1 MSMSGEV
8 GEGVEEDT
16 DEDEG
21 REVDNSVEEEVDEDG
36 EEEVHKD
43 TVIMMTMMKLTH
55 AHK

>member
-1 MSMSGEV
+1 MSGEV